1 MNKFFGCFLLFA
13 CVACFATESL
23 HPIAAPKT
31 QVGVQGTVELDEDV
45 YSGDLEVSAE
55 YAVHPR
61 FSLYIDG
68 AFRFLSYSYEFSTS
82 GYIHNYCNL
91 HVNGFNETYVGA
103 KGLIFPYLGLE
114 FDGRHLN
121 PIQHLPRR

>member
-1 MNKFFGCFLLFA
+1 MLKKIGCVLLFA
-13 CVACFATESL
+13 SVASFATESL
-23 HPIAAPKT
+23 HPIAAPT
-31 QVGVQGTVELDEDV
+31 TSLGVQGTVELDEDV

-61 FSLYIDG
+61 LSLYVDG
-68 AFRFLSYSYEFSTS
+68 AFRFLSYSYEYSTE

-103 KGLIFPYLGLE
+103 KGMILPYL
-114 FDGRHLN
+114 
-121 PIQHLPRR
+121 